1 MVQLPKTQASSR
13 SFSINNLITDPF
25 ALATISV
32 SLLSW
37 IIAFAGS
44 IASSDSKFPKFT
56 WWGLVY
62 QLILLIMMF
71 LFYCYNIVD
80 YYKTFLAVG
89 TGIAFIYT
97 TNSATGLVY
106 QSGANKAAASA
117 GVILLSMI
125 NLIWVFYFASD
136 NASPT
141 NEWIDSFSLAGP
153 RRSAL
158 ANSEFETRKISS
170 NTNNGANNRFPSYN
184 QASNFNETQTSRPL
198 NATQLSSSRLNG
210 LENLSAR
217 ENATTNNTNTFNSEN
232 TGFPQ
237 AGESTN
243 FTIDDFPYRAR
254 ALYSYDSNPEDENE
268 ISFEKDE
275 ILQVNDIH
283 SRWWQAKRAN
293 GEMGICPSNYVEL
306 ID

>member
-1 MVQLPKTQASSR
+1 MVQLLKATSSR
-13 SFSINNLITDPF
+13 AFSIQNLVTDPF
-25 ALATISV
+25 AISTISV
-32 SLLSW
+32 AFLSW

-44 IASSDSKFPKFT
+44 IATSSSKFPKFT

-62 QLILLIMMF
+62 QLVLLIAMF
-71 LFYCYNIVD
+71 LFYCYNMVD
-80 YYKTFLAVG
+80 YYKFFLAVS
-89 TGIAFIYT
+89 TSVAFIYN
-97 TNSATGLVY
+97 TNSVTNLVY
-106 QSGANKAAASA
+106 QSGASKAAASA
-117 GVILLSMI
+117 GLILLSMI

-141 NEWIDSFSLAGP
+141 NEWIDSFSLNGP

-170 NTNNGANNRFPSYN
+170 HTNGNRYPSYN
-184 QASNFNETQTSRPL
+184 QASNFNETQTSKPM
-198 NATQLSSSRLNG
+198 NSTQLSSSRLNG

-217 ENATTNNTNTFNSEN
+217 ENDNSNSETYNTNVTNLS
-232 TGFPQ
+232 GFAQ

-254 ALYSYDSNPEDENE
+254 ALYSYESNPDDENE

-275 ILQVNDIH
+275 VLQVNDIH

-293 GEMGICPSNYVEL
+293 GEIGICPSNYVEL
-306 ID
+306 IDN